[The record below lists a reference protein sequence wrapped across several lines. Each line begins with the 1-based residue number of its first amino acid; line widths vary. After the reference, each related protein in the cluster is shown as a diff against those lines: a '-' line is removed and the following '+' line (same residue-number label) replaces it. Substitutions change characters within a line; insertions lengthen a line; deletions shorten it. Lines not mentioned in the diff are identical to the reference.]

1 MLSPA
6 VNFFIIFFLAMFLF
20 ACEEKSIPPSNVV
33 LGQPFPALVLKDLE
47 GNEVSFDV
55 SSGKARVINIWAT
68 WCGPCRYELPSL
80 QRLKSRLDA
89 SKFEVIGIS
98 VDEDVYLVREFLI
111 EQKVSYPN
119 FLDTDSVMVNDVLG
133 VHVYPS
139 TYLVRSDGVIQEI
152 IQGWREW
159 DKPMFLAKIKQL
171 YSQKK

>member
-6 VNFFIIFFLAMFLF
+6 INFLILFFLAIFLF

-33 LGQPFPALVLKDLE
+33 SGQFFPALVLKDIE
-47 GNEVSFDV
+47 GNEVSFDAA
-55 SSGKARVINIWAT
+55 SGKARVINIWAT
-68 WCGPCRYELPSL
+68 WCGPCRFELPSL

-98 VDEDVYLVREFLI
+98 VDEDTYLVREFLI
-111 EQKVSYPN
+111 EQKVDYPN

-133 VHVYPS
+133 VRVYPS
-139 TYLVRSDGVIQEI
+139 TYLVGSDGVIQEI

-159 DKPMFLAKIKQL
+159 DKPELIAKINQL
-171 YSQKK
+171 YVEK